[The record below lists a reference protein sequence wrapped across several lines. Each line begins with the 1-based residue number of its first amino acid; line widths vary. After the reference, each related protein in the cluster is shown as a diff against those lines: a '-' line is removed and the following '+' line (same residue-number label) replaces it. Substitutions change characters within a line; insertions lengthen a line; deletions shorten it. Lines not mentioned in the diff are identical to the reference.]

1 MSSLNRTF
9 GRFCKNGDLWQLQAK
24 FQRLTKTGKLKVAEL
39 IDEGIKP
46 EQAIETAAVTFSEPE
61 WQERRETVVGKP
73 VGTVITVGERKI
85 ERVDG
90 RKRNGLFNTFT
101 EAVGLFENS

>member
-9 GRFCKNGDLWQLQAK
+9 ARFCKNGDLWQYQAK
-24 FQRLTKTGKLKVAEL
+24 FQQLTKTGKLKVAEL
-39 IDEGIKP
+39 IDAGEKP
-46 EQAIETAAVTFSEPE
+46 ERAIEIAAVTFSETE
-61 WQERRETVVGKP
+61 WRERRDTVVDKK

-90 RKRNGLFNTFT
+90 RKRNGLFNTFN
-101 EAVGLFENS
+101 EAVDLF